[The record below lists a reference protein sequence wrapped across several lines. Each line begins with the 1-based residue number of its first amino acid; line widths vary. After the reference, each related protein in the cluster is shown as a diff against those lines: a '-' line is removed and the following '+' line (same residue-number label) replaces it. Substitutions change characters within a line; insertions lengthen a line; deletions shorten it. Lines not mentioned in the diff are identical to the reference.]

1 MSVDVRGLQ
10 WAIVAG
16 QHKSLRQAAAVLNI
30 RQSTLSRGLRDLE
43 YRLGAPL
50 FERSNGG
57 THPTIAGR
65 EFLDSAQ
72 HFVEDMEAL
81 TERLRARAQGK
92 SGRLTIGVHASL
104 SAGNLR
110 ATLIEHHRRF
120 PGVETQLVD
129 GSSKHLISALS
140 NSMVDLA
147 FVVEGNGQWGGKS
160 LAVWSERV
168 VVALPD
174 EHQLNSAE
182 VLQWSDL
189 RGEVILQ
196 PKRGPGLELSR
207 VLLNKVGSAESY
219 HLVRHDV
226 SLDRLLTLVGAG
238 WGILLALEGAT
249 GAAYPGVSFRELNDI
264 EGPTRLNFRAY
275 WRQGNY
281 NPSLRPF
288 LDVLL
293 ERYPD
298 LSAVAVET

>member
-1 MSVDVRGLQ
+1 VSVDVRGLQ

-30 RQSTLSRGLRDLE
+30 RESTLSRGLRDLE

-140 NSMVDLA
+140 SSMVDLA

-207 VLLNKVGSAESY
+207 VLLNKVGSDESC

>member
-1 MSVDVRGLQ
+1 MSVRGLQ

-16 QHKSLRQAAAVLNI
+16 QHKSLRQAATVLNI

-207 VLLNKVGSAESY
+207 VLLNKVGSDESC

>member
-1 MSVDVRGLQ
+1 VSVDIRGLQ
-10 WAIVAG
+10 WAIIAG

-65 EFLDSAQ
+65 EFLDSVQ
-72 HFVEDMEAL
+72 HFVENMEAL

-92 SGRLTIGVHASL
+92 SGRLTIGVHTSL

-129 GSSKHLISALS
+129 GSSEHLISALS

-147 FVVEGNGQWGGKS
+147 FVVEGNGQWGDKS

-174 EHQLNSAE
+174 IHQLSSAE
-182 VLQWSDL
+182 VLQWNDL

-196 PKRGPGLELSR
+196 PKRGPGLELNR
-207 VLLNKVGSAESY
+207 VLLNKIGSAESC
-219 HLVRHDV
+219 HLARHDV

-275 WRQGNY
+275 WRQGNS

-298 LSAVAVET
+298 LSAFAAEA

>member
-1 MSVDVRGLQ
+1 VSVDVRGLQ

-43 YRLGAPL
+43 YRRGAAL

-81 TERLRARAQGK
+81 TERLRARSQGK
-92 SGRLTIGVHASL
+92 SGRLTIGVHTSL

-174 EHQLNSAE
+174 EHQLSSAE
-182 VLQWSDL
+182 VLQWNDL
-189 RGEVILQ
+189 REEVILQ
-196 PKRGPGLELSR
+196 PKRGDGLELSR
-207 VLLNKVGSAESY
+207 VLLNKVGSAESC